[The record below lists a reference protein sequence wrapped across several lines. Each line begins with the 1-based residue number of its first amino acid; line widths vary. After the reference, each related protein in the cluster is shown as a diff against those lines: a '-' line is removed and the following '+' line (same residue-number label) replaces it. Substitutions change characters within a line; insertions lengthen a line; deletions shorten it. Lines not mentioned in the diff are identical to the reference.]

1 MKQYRILVINPGSTS
16 TKVAV
21 YQKKDAVFEKTV
33 RHEAKDLDDC
43 GTMMAQIPL
52 RKACVMEAMR
62 EHGIAPETLDAI
74 AARGGLLPPIPG
86 GGHRVDERMVQLLM
100 HGKLRQ
106 HASNLGALIAYEIA
120 QPLGIQAYIYDAVS
134 SDEMLDVARLTGYP
148 GVERRSFCHTLNAKA
163 SARKV
168 AADLGKRYEQMNFV
182 VAHIGGGVSI
192 SAHCHGRILD
202 VVGDDEGP
210 FTPQRAGNL
219 PQQALVKLCY
229 QSGLTED
236 AMEHRLKNDSG
247 MRALLGTDDFREIEQ
262 RIMAGEKKTIKVCE
276 SYLYALT
283 KKVGEMA
290 SVLGG
295 RLDAVILTGG
305 MACSSW
311 IEQGFRQRCNYLAPV
326 YVVPGEREMEALA
339 LGVLR
344 VLNGEETAPPYD
356 GPIEG
361 DFRN

>member
-134 SDEMLDVARLTGYP
+134 SDEMLDVARLTG
-148 GVERRSFCHTLNAKA
+148 
-163 SARKV
+163 
-168 AADLGKRYEQMNFV
+168 
-182 VAHIGGGVSI
+182 
-192 SAHCHGRILD
+192 
-202 VVGDDEGP
+202 
-210 FTPQRAGNL
+210 
-219 PQQALVKLCY
+219 
-229 QSGLTED
+229 
-236 AMEHRLKNDSG
+236 
-247 MRALLGTDDFREIEQ
+247 
-262 RIMAGEKKTIKVCE
+262 
-276 SYLYALT
+276 
-283 KKVGEMA
+283 
-290 SVLGG
+290 
-295 RLDAVILTGG
+295 
-305 MACSSW
+305 
-311 IEQGFRQRCNYLAPV
+311 
-326 YVVPGEREMEALA
+326 
-339 LGVLR
+339 
-344 VLNGEETAPPYD
+344 
-356 GPIEG
+356 
-361 DFRN
+361 